1 MNCPAFLVT
10 TIVHAGHTHA
20 VTVVKRAYAQVH
32 ELKSNVHRLL
42 LVVNNGCHIY
52 GIDSE
57 QNTPLCS
64 ITFIGHVSS
73 AIHS

>member
-1 MNCPAFLVT
+1 MNCAVFLVT

-20 VTVVKRAYAQVH
+20 VIVIKKGYTQVH
-32 ELKSNVHRLL
+32 ELKSNVHKLL

-57 QNTPLCS
+57 QNTLLK
-64 ITFIGHVSS
+64 IIMQIV
-73 AIHS
+73 